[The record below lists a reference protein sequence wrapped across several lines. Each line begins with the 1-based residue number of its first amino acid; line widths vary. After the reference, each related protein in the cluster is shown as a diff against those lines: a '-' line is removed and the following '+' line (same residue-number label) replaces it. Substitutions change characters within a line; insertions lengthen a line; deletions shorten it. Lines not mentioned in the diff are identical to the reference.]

1 MKKLRPLVLESLGIA
16 IFFCMVVIVLLIMAY
31 QPSGSPTGDLQEVGY
46 THLSEQ
52 KHDAHAVAWQKEI
65 DRHLRCKESIEC
77 MKLAEVGYYEARG
90 ESDEGVLLVMKTVMN
105 RAEHK
110 RWENSIVGV
119 VHEPHQFSY
128 LWDGSL
134 EKAKNNPKQWKR
146 MYQLA
151 HKMLNGDLTLPRS
164 WGSITHYHSVKVKPF
179 WAKHYKQVTL
189 VGNHIAYKCEKD
201 C

>member
-1 MKKLRPLVLESLGIA
+1 MRDDGNCVFEITC
-16 IFFCMVVIVLLIMAY
+16 IIVLLGIIALASY
-31 QPSGSPTGDLQEVGY
+31 ST
-46 THLSEQ
+46 LSEFSRASPEPLKEVVQ
-52 KHDAHAVAWQKEI
+52 PHLPTPLHDSHYELWDIEQN
-65 DRHLRCKESIEC
+65 RHLRCRESVEC

-110 RWENSIVGV
+110 RWEDSIVGV
-119 VHEPHQFSY
+119 VNEPHQFSY

-146 MYQLA
+146 MYHLA
-151 HKMLNGDLTLPRS
+151 HKMLNGDLTLPKS
-164 WGSITHYHSVKVKPF
+164 WSNITHYHSAKVKPF
-179 WAKHYKQVTL
+179 WAKHYKQITL